1 MSGLDLYNAQTL
13 RARLAKKVL
22 TVGLRLGVA
31 QPFLRKV
38 YLTVPRNGSQRVAL
52 GGSFLE
58 HLKLVLG
65 EQDLRVAI
73 SLGTPGPHR
82 KPMLEAIASDGTIIG
97 YVKVGWNEVTN
108 NLVKNEA
115 RTLRCLADV
124 SSRSFTVPAVLYE
137 GSWEGRYFCVQSP
150 PQERTVPAPR
160 ELTPQYFA
168 VQRELAA
175 FHTRSLS
182 LTASTFWEKLSQQ
195 IEIVQNP
202 YYRHVLEQGAERV
215 QEWFGERP
223 LPFHICHGD
232 FAPWNIK
239 LVNGRLFLFDW
250 EYSTLEA
257 PPGYDLLH
265 FAVQTAKLLQKSS
278 PGELVKA
285 FRDGGMAHKWLADFL
300 KSFSLKSTNPVL
312 KTNHLLLLYLL
323 ERLAFYAS
331 DNQDAGSSRCFAN
344 VATLVMLEETTR

>member
-1 MSGLDLYNAQTL
+1 LYNAQTL

-38 YLTVPRNGSQRVAL
+38 YLTVPRNGSQRSAL

-58 HLKLVLG
+58 HFKQVLG

-82 KPMLEAIASDGTIIG
+82 KPVLEAIASDGTIIG

-150 PQERTVPAPR
+150 PQERTVPSPR

-175 FHTRSLS
+175 LHTRSLP

-202 YYRHVLEQGAERV
+202 YYRHVLEQGTERV

-232 FAPWNIK
+232 FALWNIK
-239 LVNGRLFLFDW
+239 RVNGRLFLFDW
-250 EYSTLEA
+250 EYSTREA

-265 FAVQTAKLLQKSS
+265 FAVQTAKLLRKSS
-278 PGELVKA
+278 PGELVKS
-285 FRDGGMAHKWLADFL
+285 FRDGGMADKWLADFL
-300 KSFSLKSTNPVL
+300 KTFSLKSTNPIP
-312 KTNHLLLLYLL
+312 KSNHLLLLYLL
-323 ERLAFYAS
+323 DRLAFYAS
-331 DNQDAGSSRCFAN
+331 DGQDPRSSRYFTNMAN
-344 VATLVMLEETTR
+344 LIMFDETNL